1 VLHDGRHNEQYEWR
15 RAYQGVKMHRL
26 VLMIIV
32 LVIICTISSPTTVC
46 GFAAKRKVTSQKK
59 HRIKKKKVHSLES
72 LLELENELHEKGYTY
87 VIGSDDSGGAGC
99 IAGPVVVAS
108 CCILQPYYDTF
119 LSTSSSS
126 TTQSKSEVLV
136 SQSEM
141 AIPSKDGCK
150 QTSVQP
156 EVQVSQSEMD
166 ILSKVNDCKQLTA
179 TQRQDIYET
188 IQSHPEIF
196 AISISQR
203 TPEEIDEVNIN
214 RAQMLAFAESI
225 ETLVEQHELPFDSA
239 YSIVDGQKSPKLYAS
254 QRIQSN
260 DGEEGLKVFKCRPY
274 VNADA
279 NVYCVAL
286 ASIIAR
292 VVRDE
297 AMQKLDEQYP
307 LYRFSQHSGF
317 GNKEHIEIL
326 HKLGAIEGVHRM
338 SFKQVKGR

>member
-1 VLHDGRHNEQYEWR
+1 
-15 RAYQGVKMHRL
+15 MHRL

-46 GFAAKRKVTSQKK
+46 GFAIKRVTPQKK
-59 HRIKKKKVHSLES
+59 SRKKVKVLSLES
-72 LLELENELHEKGYTY
+72 LLELENELHEKGYAY

-119 LSTSSSS
+119 LPISSTS
-126 TTQSKSEVLV
+126 TQSKVVSQLEMDIQSKDDCKQLTAVQQEVLR
-136 SQSEM
+136 
-141 AIPSKDGCK
+141 
-150 QTSVQP
+150 
-156 EVQVSQSEMD
+156 VSQSEMD

-179 TQRQDIYET
+179 TQRQDIYE
-188 IQSHPEIF
+188 IIKSHPELF

-214 RAQMLAFAESI
+214 QAQMHAFAESI
-225 ETLVEQHELPFDSA
+225 ETLVEQHELPFDKI

-254 QRIQSN
+254 SRIQSN
-260 DGEEGLKVFKCRPY
+260 DGEEGLKAFKCRPY
-274 VNADA
+274 VNGDA

-297 AMQKLDEQYP
+297 AMQKLNEQYP
-307 LYRFSQHSGF
+307 LYRFSQHNGF
-317 GNKEHIEIL
+317 GNKEHIELL
-326 HKLGAIEGVHRM
+326 HKLGALEGVHRM

>member
-1 VLHDGRHNEQYEWR
+1 
-15 RAYQGVKMHRL
+15 
-26 VLMIIV
+26 MIIV

-46 GFAAKRKVTSQKK
+46 GFAIKRVTPQKK
-59 HRIKKKKVHSLES
+59 SRKKVKVLSLES
-72 LLELENELHEKGYTY
+72 LLELENELHEKGYAY

-119 LSTSSSS
+119 LPISSTS
-126 TTQSKSEVLV
+126 TQSKVVSQLEMDIQSKDDCKQLTAVQQEVLR
-136 SQSEM
+136 
-141 AIPSKDGCK
+141 
-150 QTSVQP
+150 
-156 EVQVSQSEMD
+156 VSQSEMD

-179 TQRQDIYET
+179 TQRQDIYE
-188 IQSHPEIF
+188 IIKSHPEIF

-203 TPEEIDEVNIN
+203 TPEQIDEVNIN
-214 RAQMLAFAESI
+214 QAQMHAFAESI
-225 ETLVEQHELPFDSA
+225 ETLVEQHELPFDKI

-254 QRIQSN
+254 SRIQSN
-260 DGEEGLKVFKCRPY
+260 DGEEGLKAFKCRPY
-274 VNADA
+274 VNGDA

-297 AMQKLDEQYP
+297 AMQKLNEQYP
-307 LYRFSQHSGF
+307 LYRFSQHNGF
-317 GNKEHIEIL
+317 GNKEHIELL
-326 HKLGAIEGVHRM
+326 HKLGALEGVHRM

>member
-1 VLHDGRHNEQYEWR
+1 MTEASNAFKDMEDAFAQAEAILAQCQNNENDPRYMEANDHAKKCQSVAMFKLKVSQRASEEAATAYDSYHEELTDELKDG
-15 RAYQGVKMHRL
+15 G
-26 VLMIIV
+26 
-32 LVIICTISSPTTVC
+32 
-46 GFAAKRKVTSQKK
+46 
-59 HRIKKKKVHSLES
+59 
-72 LLELENELHEKGYTY
+72 
-87 VIGSDDSGGAGC
+87 GC

>member
-1 VLHDGRHNEQYEWR
+1 MH
-15 RAYQGVKMHRL
+15 HRL
-26 VLMIIV
+26 VLMTIV
-32 LVIICTISSPTTVC
+32 LVIICTISSTTTVC
-46 GFAAKRKVTSQKK
+46 GFAIKRVTPQKK
-59 HRIKKKKVHSLES
+59 SRKKVKVLSLES
-72 LLELENELHEKGYTY
+72 LLELENELHEKGYTCI
-87 VIGSDDSGGAGC
+87 IGSDDSGGAGC

-108 CCILQPYYDTF
+108 CCILQPYDTF
-119 LSTSSSS
+119 LPTSSSS
-126 TTQSKSEVLV
+126 TQSKSEVLV

-141 AIPSKDGCK
+141 DTPSKDNCK
-150 QTSVQP
+150 QTSVQS
-156 EVQVSQSEMD
+156 EVLVSQSEMD

-179 TQRQDIYET
+179 TQRQDIYEI
-188 IQSHPEIF
+188 IQSYPEIF
-196 AISISQR
+196 AVSIAQR
-203 TPEEIDEVNIN
+203 TPEQIDEVNIN
-214 RAQMLAFAESI
+214 RAQMHAFAESI
-225 ETLVEQHELPFDSA
+225 ETLVEQHELSFDSL
-239 YSIVDGQKSPKLYAS
+239 YSIVDGKKSPKLYAS

-297 AMQKLDEQYP
+297 EMQKLDEQYP
-307 LYRFSQHSGF
+307 SYRFSEHNGF

-326 HKLGAIEGVHRM
+326 HELGAIDGVHRM

>member
-1 VLHDGRHNEQYEWR
+1 
-15 RAYQGVKMHRL
+15 MHRL
-26 VLMIIV
+26 VLMTIV
-32 LVIICTISSPTTVC
+32 LVIICTISSSTVY
-46 GFAAKRKVTSQKK
+46 GFAIKRRVKPQKK
-59 HRIKKKKVHSLES
+59 NRQKKKVLSLKS
-72 LLELENELHEKGYTY
+72 LLELENELHEKGYAY

-108 CCILQPYYDTF
+108 CCILQPYDTF
-119 LSTSSSS
+119 LPISSS

-141 AIPSKDGCK
+141 DIPSKDDCK

-156 EVQVSQSEMD
+156 EVQVSQSEMN

-179 TQRQDIYET
+179 TQRQDIYE
-188 IQSHPEIF
+188 IIKSYPEIF
-196 AISISQR
+196 SISISQR
-203 TPEEIDEVNIN
+203 TPEQIDEVNIN
-214 RAQMLAFAESI
+214 RAQIDAFAESI
-225 ETLVEQHELPFDSA
+225 EAVVEQHDLPFDSV
-239 YSIVDGQKSPKLYAS
+239 YSIVDGKKSPKLYAS

-260 DGEEGLKVFKCRPY
+260 DGKEGLKAFKCRPY

-297 AMQKLDEQYP
+297 EMQKLDEQYP
-307 LYRFSQHSGF
+307 LYKFGEHNGF
-317 GNKEHIEIL
+317 GNKEHIELL
-326 HKLGAIEGVHRM
+326 HRHGAIDGVHRM

>member
-1 VLHDGRHNEQYEWR
+1 
-15 RAYQGVKMHRL
+15 MHRL
-26 VLMIIV
+26 VLMTIV

-46 GFAAKRKVTSQKK
+46 GFAIKRVTPQKK
-59 HRIKKKKVHSLES
+59 SRNKVKILSFES

-119 LSTSSSS
+119 LPTSSSS

-179 TQRQDIYET
+179 TQRQDIYE
-188 IQSHPEIF
+188 IMKSHPEIF

-203 TPEEIDEVNIN
+203 TPEQIDEININ
-214 RAQMLAFAESI
+214 QAQMLAFAESI
-225 ETLVEQHELPFDSA
+225 ENLVEQHELPFDEV
-239 YSIVDGQKSPKLYAS
+239 YSIVDGKKSPKLYAS

-260 DGEEGLKVFKCRPY
+260 DGEEGMKAFKCRPY
-274 VNADA
+274 VNGDA

-297 AMQKLDEQYP
+297 AMQNLDEQYP
-307 LYRFSQHSGF
+307 LYRFSQHNGF
-317 GNKEHIEIL
+317 GNKEHIELL
-326 HKLGAIEGVHRM
+326 HKLGALEGVHRM

>member
-1 VLHDGRHNEQYEWR
+1 
-15 RAYQGVKMHRL
+15 MPRL
-26 VLMIIV
+26 VVMIIV
-32 LVIICTISSPTTVC
+32 LVGICTISSTMVY
-46 GFAAKRKVTSQKK
+46 GFAAKRRVTPQKK
-59 HRIKKKKVHSLES
+59 SRKKVKVLSLES

-119 LSTSSSS
+119 LPISSQSKSEELVSQSEMDIISSSSS
-126 TTQSKSEVLV
+126 TTQSNVEVL
-136 SQSEM
+136 
-141 AIPSKDGCK
+141 
-150 QTSVQP
+150 
-156 EVQVSQSEMD
+156 VSQSEMD

-179 TQRQDIYET
+179 VQRQDIYK
-188 IQSHPEIF
+188 IIKSHPKIF
-196 AISISQR
+196 AVSISQR

-214 RAQMLAFAESI
+214 RAQMNAFAESI
-225 ETLVEQHELPFDSA
+225 ETLVEQHDLPFDCV
-239 YSIVDGQKSPKLYAS
+239 YSIVDGKKSPKLYAS

-260 DGEEGLKVFKCRPY
+260 DGEEGMKAFKCRPY
-274 VNADA
+274 VNGDA

-297 AMQKLDEQYP
+297 AMQKLNEQYP
-307 LYRFSQHSGF
+307 LYRFSEHSGF
-317 GNKEHIEIL
+317 GNKEHIELL
-326 HKLGAIEGVHRM
+326 HKLGAIDGVHRM

>member
-1 VLHDGRHNEQYEWR
+1 MTNVL
-15 RAYQGVKMHRL
+15 
-26 VLMIIV
+26 IV
-32 LVIICTISSPTTVC
+32 ICTILSATVN
-46 GFAAKRKVTSQKK
+46 GFAAKRRVVPQKK
-59 HRIKKKKVHSLES
+59 SRTKKKVLSLES
-72 LLELENELHEKGYTY
+72 LLELEIELHEKGYTY

-119 LSTSSSS
+119 LPISSS
-126 TTQSKSEVLV
+126 TIQSKSEVLV

-141 AIPSKDGCK
+141 DILSKVNECK

-188 IQSHPEIF
+188 IQSYPEIF

-203 TPEEIDEVNIN
+203 TVEEIDQVNIN

-225 ETLVEQHELPFDSA
+225 ENLVEQHDLPFDRV
-239 YSIVDGQKSPKLYAS
+239 YSIVDGKKSPKLYAS

-274 VNADA
+274 VNGDS

-307 LYRFSQHSGF
+307 LYKFGEHNGF